1 MDNFNMMKDS
11 AAPLYET
18 RALYSGFW
26 RRLFAYFV
34 DGLLVTFISAAII
47 VVPLMMLIA
56 FDESVVVSSIA
67 SLAEIVLIVLLFFL
81 YEAYFLS
88 SSRMATPGKRLLG
101 IQVTDMKGNQIS
113 FSRAL
118 LRSVIKLGLILV
130 GSVTTAFGLPQVI
143 SFISWINVLNP
154 FLIVFTEKKQAI
166 HDHVAGTVVIRKYD
180 ELPDIHI
187 QKGEDK
193 QNTL

>member
-18 RALYSGFW
+18 SARYSGFW

-47 VVPLMMLIA
+47 VIPLMMIIS
-56 FDESVVVSSIA
+56 FDESFVISSVAFVFEFIA
-67 SLAEIVLIVLLFFL
+67 IVLLFFL

-101 IQVTDMKGNQIS
+101 IHVTDMNGNQIS

-118 LRSVIKLGLILV
+118 LRTVFKFGLAVIGYIPVVGLISLV
-130 GSVTTAFGLPQVI
+130 IF
-143 SFISWINVLNP
+143 LNP
-154 FLIVFTEKKQAI
+154 FLIVLTEKKQAI
-166 HDHVAGTVVIRKYD
+166 HDLIAGTVVVRT
-180 ELPDIHI
+180 
-187 QKGEDK
+187 QV
-193 QNTL
+193 